1 MSLVRLLMPKKDAIF
16 YIKYYA
22 LKYGEII
29 ERKGQLDGVA
39 KGEYIAKKGHP
50 CFNYLDI
57 WATEKFGSPQYRTAS
72 VKWEFND
79 TSTLDVNHIES
90 FLR

>member
-1 MSLVRLLMPKKDAIF
+1 MTKSPSKDPIF
-16 YIKYYA
+16 YINNYA
-22 LKYGEII
+22 TKYGEII

-39 KGEYIAKKGHP
+39 KGEYMAKKGYP

-57 WATEKFGSPQYRTAS
+57 WSTEKFGSPQYRTAS

-79 TSTLDVNHIES
+79 TLTLDVNHIES

>member
-1 MSLVRLLMPKKDAIF
+1 MTKSPSKDAIF

-39 KGEYIAKKGHP
+39 KGEYITKQGHP

-57 WATEKFGSPQYRTAS
+57 WATEKFGKPQYRGAS

-79 TSTLDVNHIES
+79 TPTLEVNHVDS
-90 FLR
+90 FLAK

>member
-1 MSLVRLLMPKKDAIF
+1 MFNLKKKEESMTTEYAIF

-22 LKYGEII
+22 LKHGELI

-39 KGEYIAKKGHP
+39 KGEYICKKGYK
-50 CFNYLDI
+50 CFNYLDV

-72 VKWEFND
+72 MNWEMSSLPSRIN
-79 TSTLDVNHIES
+79 
-90 FLR
+90 